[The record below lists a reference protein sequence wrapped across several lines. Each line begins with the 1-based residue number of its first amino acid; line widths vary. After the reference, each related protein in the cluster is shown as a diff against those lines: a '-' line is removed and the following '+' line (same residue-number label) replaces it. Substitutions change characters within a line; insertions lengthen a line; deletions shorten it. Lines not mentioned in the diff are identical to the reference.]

1 MPRPIRK
8 ILVKIPMKQTLF
20 ITHETGVFILSATE
34 YNVAIRSIDGAGN
47 EVATL
52 ILPIRGMVNHQGW
65 YLKGLKR
72 LLERL

>member
-1 MPRPIRK
+1 MPRPPKK
-8 ILVKIPMKQTLF
+8 IYIKEPMKQTLF
-20 ITHETGVFILSATE
+20 ITHETGVFILSATAFS
-34 YNVAIRSIDGAGN
+34 VSILSVDSAGN